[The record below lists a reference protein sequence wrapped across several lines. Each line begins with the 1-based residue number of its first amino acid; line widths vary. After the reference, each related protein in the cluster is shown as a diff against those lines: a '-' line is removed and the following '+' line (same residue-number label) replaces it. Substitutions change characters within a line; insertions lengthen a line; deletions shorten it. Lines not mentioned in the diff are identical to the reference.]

1 MKGELKMVRK
11 CTFLSHVSL
20 CVLLLCSIA
29 TRTAWAQV
37 PREIFVD
44 VPVSGH
50 IENSTEKR
58 YYFIRISGTGPLFV
72 HLQKSQGAEVGVAVH
87 YNSLNNPPVKQIED
101 GADIL
106 LMVDTPEPGIYY
118 IVLYPYRFAQG
129 LPLDYTLT
137 VRRRLD
143 EVTPGQP
150 FLGRITAGHQR
161 HWYQLQV
168 SGSGPLFVH
177 LQKSQGA
184 EVGVAVHYNSL
195 NNPPVKR
202 IEDRADILLMVD
214 TPEPG
219 IYYIVLYPYRFA
231 QGLPL
236 DYTLTVWVLPFNEV
250 SGVIDLLDYDG
261 DMTQIPVLIQI
272 RNPGEVTPIG
282 QHEVFLDSSGR
293 FYFVTSLE
301 GVYDFA
307 AKAPHWLRRVEPGV
321 QITSSTVVNFTL
333 INGDIDG
340 DNEVTLFD
348 FGQLVA
354 AFGSVPGA
362 PHWNADA
369 DLDGDEEV
377 TLFDFGVLVRNFGVM
392 GDE

>member
-137 VRRRLD
+137 V
-143 EVTPGQP
+143 
-150 FLGRITAGHQR
+150 
-161 HWYQLQV
+161 
-168 SGSGPLFVH
+168 
-177 LQKSQGA
+177 
-184 EVGVAVHYNSL
+184 
-195 NNPPVKR
+195 
-202 IEDRADILLMVD
+202 
-214 TPEPG
+214 
-219 IYYIVLYPYRFA
+219 
-231 QGLPL
+231 
-236 DYTLTVWVLPFNEV
+236 WVLPFNEV

-282 QHEVFLDSSGR
+282 QH
-293 FYFVTSLE
+293 
-301 GVYDFA
+301 
-307 AKAPHWLRRVEPGV
+307 
-321 QITSSTVVNFTL
+321 
-333 INGDIDG
+333 
-340 DNEVTLFD
+340 
-348 FGQLVA
+348 
-354 AFGSVPGA
+354 
-362 PHWNADA
+362 
-369 DLDGDEEV
+369 
-377 TLFDFGVLVRNFGVM
+377 
-392 GDE
+392 